1 MGKIDLSNLEKDYL
15 VILVADLQWRLQR
28 KDNNLKNVKSKLN
41 NTRQRLQ
48 KLKDVI
54 KYQRERIIELT

>member
-15 VILVADLQWRLQR
+15 VTLVEDLQGRLQQ
-28 KDNNLKNVKSKLN
+28 KDNNLKSVKTKLS

>member
-15 VILVADLQWRLQR
+15 VTLVEDLQGRLQQ
-28 KDNNLKNVKSKLN
+28 KDNNLKSVKTKLS
-41 NTRQRLQ
+41 NTKQRLQ

-54 KYQRERIIELT
+54 KYQRDRIIELT